1 MKNYSIV
8 FSALFAFASTA
19 TADGDYRDVKES
31 VPGISDAG
39 NSPSV
44 NTQDLRVPQTSI
56 GNGWGTGKGDA
67 KKKMYIGETE
77 KNLSGGGRGW
87 GR

>member
-8 FSALFAFASTA
+8 FYALFAFAGTA
-19 TADGDYRDVKES
+19 TADGGSGDVKKS
-31 VPGISDAG
+31 LPGINDAV

-44 NTQDLRVPQTSI
+44 SPKDIRVPQTSI

-67 KKKMYIGETE
+67 KNKMDIGETE